1 MIKKLDWY
9 TVKTFLGPFFFI
21 FSILFFIFI
30 VQFAWQEMEK
40 FAGKGL
46 SWLTI
51 GELLIYL
58 GINVIQLVLP
68 LTILLGS
75 IMTFGGLGERY
86 ELAAMKASGIS
97 LARILTPLFTV
108 VSLMAIG
115 LYFFGDHVMPY
126 SQRKAKNLAY
136 NIVKA
141 NPTLQLV
148 EGAFIEN
155 IPGFS
160 MKINKVSGENQD
172 ILADVFIHKTGKFDD
187 DKQTIISKKGTLTRD
202 KEDIRLLKMELF
214 DGHIYVDEIKGKGAQ
229 ERKNQPNQSIKFDTM
244 NLYIDISE
252 ILQKAMDEENITDHY
267 RFLNASKLNRRID
280 SMTKDYAKY
289 YDQVFK
295 GNYAKNVYGWDKLK
309 EIKLSAKDSLPK
321 KIEDLKPEKKTQ
333 LLNESIAS
341 VEREMESYKW
351 QGEEIRTKT
360 KIQAKQKLHYHR
372 NFSYAFTCIIFF
384 LIGAPLG
391 AIVKKGGIGMPVV
404 ISIVIFVLYYI
415 INFSSENMTKN
426 GIIDPTFAAWSA
438 NLIFFPFAMVLF
450 YKANNDSGLFNLG
463 NYLDPVVKFFS
474 RFRRK
479 QKNTE
484 HSRYQ

>member
-1 MIKKLDWY
+1 MFRKLDWY

-108 VSLMAIG
+108 VSLMAVG

-172 ILADVFIHKTGKFDD
+172 QLADVFIHRTGKFDD

-202 KEDIRLLKMELF
+202 KDDIRLLKMELF
-214 DGHIYVDEIKGKGAQ
+214 DGHIYTDLVKGKSAP
-229 ERKNQPNQSIKFDTM
+229 ERKNQPNHSIKFDTM

-267 RFLNASKLNRRID
+267 RFLNASKLSRRID
-280 SMTKDYAKY
+280 SMNKDYKKFY
-289 YDQVFK
+289 NQVYQNNLTKNIIGSGTFK
-295 GNYAKNVYGWDKLK
+295 NEKSIPN
-309 EIKLSAKDSLPK
+309 DSLPK
-321 KIEDLKPEKKTQ
+321 KLEELKPENQTQ
-333 LLNESIAS
+333 VLNEAIQNLD
-341 VEREMESYKW
+341 REIESYKW
-351 QGEEIRTKT
+351 QGEDIRLRV

-404 ISIVIFVLYYI
+404 ISIIIFVLYYI

-426 GIIDPTFAAWSA
+426 GILNPTFAAWSA
-438 NLIFFPFAMVLF
+438 NLIFFPFAIILF
-450 YKANNDSGLFNLG
+450 YKANNDSALFNIG
-463 NYLDPVVKFFS
+463 NYLDPIVKFFS
-474 RFRRK
+474 RFRPK
-479 QKNTE
+479 QKSTE